1 MKLKGSEHRYG
12 IVARALHWGIALLL
26 IGLSGLGLY
35 MAELSYYDA
44 NYKSSVDLHRSLGVL
59 TALLIALRMTWAL
72 FDFRPPLSTDLSS
85 REQRA
90 ATLVHRSLY
99 LLMVLLPIAGYLV
112 STADGRGVDV
122 FGLFELPALLPAA
135 TGREEWAG
143 ELHEGL
149 AMALWFLLVV
159 HVGAAFKHHFIDKGD
174 TLKKML

>member
-12 IVARALHWGIALLL
+12 VIARALHWGIALLL

-35 MAELSYYDA
+35 MVELSYYDA
-44 NYKSSVDLHRSLGVL
+44 DYKSSVDLHRSLGVL
-59 TALLIALRMTWAL
+59 TALLIMLRMIWAR
-72 FDFRPPLSTDLSS
+72 FDFRPPLSADLTPL
-85 REQRA
+85 EHQA
-90 ATLVHRSLY
+90 ATWTHRFFY

-112 STADGRGVDV
+112 STADGRGVEV

-143 ELHEGL
+143 DLHEGL
-149 AMALWFLLVV
+149 AIALWLFLVV
-159 HVGAAFKHHFIDKGD
+159 HMAAAFKHHFFDKND